1 MIALVD
7 CNNFYASCEIIFNP
21 SIKNRPIIVLSN
33 NDGCVIARSNSSKKL
48 GIKMGVPVF
57 KIKKIKEKFDVIVF
71 SSNFTLYGDISN
83 RIMSIISSLFPK
95 VEIYSVDEAFI
106 DLSLVPYEKIIESTT
121 QLKNMI
127 KQYTGIPVSIG
138 ISSTKTL
145 AKVANIEAKKNSL
158 YNGVFML
165 NNEQDIDAVLSKLDV
180 EKVWGIGRRSS
191 ILLKYYGVRTAF
203 NLKKTNSKWIK
214 KHLTVKGLLTV
225 KELNGEKCIDFQY
238 SKIQKKSIRTSR
250 SFLTEIYDLAV
261 LERYIAMFAERCS
274 EKLRKDSLLSKKVS
288 VFLQTNYFK
297 KGSTRYFNTSS
308 RNLDDPTSS
317 SIDIIKHSLACM
329 RAIYRSSLGYKKG
342 GVILSSIVNEN
353 NVQGNLFSNVED
365 SLKQKKIMS
374 SIDSIKSRMGR
385 DSIRH
390 AVQGRK
396 NIKINKKSLSLC
408 YTTNWND
415 IFTININAN

>member
-33 NDGCVIARSNSSKKL
+33 NDGCVIARSNSAKKL

-57 KIKKIKEKFDVIVF
+57 KIKKIIERFDVIVF
-71 SSNFTLYGDISN
+71 SSNFALYGDISN
-83 RIMSIISSLFPK
+83 RIMSIISSLFPE

-121 QLKNMI
+121 RLKDMI

-145 AKVANIEAKKNSL
+145 AKIANIEAKKNSL

-203 NLKKTNSKWIK
+203 NLKKTNSKWTK

-238 SKIQKKSIRTSR
+238 SKIQKKT
-250 SFLTEIYDLAV
+250 
-261 LERYIAMFAERCS
+261 
-274 EKLRKDSLLSKKVS
+274 LL
-288 VFLQTNYFK
+288 
-297 KGSTRYFNTSS
+297 
-308 RNLDDPTSS
+308 
-317 SIDIIKHSLACM
+317 
-329 RAIYRSSLGYKKG
+329 
-342 GVILSSIVNEN
+342 
-353 NVQGNLFSNVED
+353 
-365 SLKQKKIMS
+365 
-374 SIDSIKSRMGR
+374 
-385 DSIRH
+385 
-390 AVQGRK
+390 
-396 NIKINKKSLSLC
+396 
-408 YTTNWND
+408 YT
-415 IFTININAN
+415 